1 MKIKLYGSLIC
12 SRCKTAK
19 MMLEKRNLKF
29 EYIISSEEHKYD
41 ELPILDID
49 GEIYKAKEAL
59 MRIRELK

>member
-1 MKIKLYGSLIC
+1 MKIKLYGSLMC

-29 EYIISSEEHKYD
+29 EYITTGDEHRYE

-49 GEIYKAKEAL
+49 GKIYKAKESL
-59 MRIRELK
+59 MRIREIK

>member
-12 SRCKTAK
+12 SRCQTAK
-19 MMLEKRNLKF
+19 MMLEKRNIKF
-29 EYIISSEEHKYD
+29 EYITTGGKFKYE

-49 GEIYKAKEAL
+49 GKIYKAKESL